1 MLQAS
6 GRIAQA
12 NAPLQRMSNIPPV
25 QQSPFQVEDQGFGE
39 TMKQDQQMLNRLN
52 TERLGSQFPAFNDVS
67 ERSFDL
73 MSDVGAQNFQR
84 IQSNADA
91 ISKQIAQRPA
101 METQTDTETKAS
113 HSIACGNDEGLA
125 NRETSAQ
132 SVDARDMV
140 KDLIQQK
147 TASNSFGCNTVQ
159 EIKDVSV
166 GTAVQN
172 SEAASQAKAQ
182 F

>member
-1 MLQAS
+1 
-6 GRIAQA
+6 
-12 NAPLQRMSNIPPV
+12 MSNIPPV
-25 QQSPFQVEDQGFGE
+25 QQSPSHVEDRGFGE
-39 TMKQDQQMLNRLN
+39 TLRQDQQLLNRLN
-52 TERLGSQFPAFNDVS
+52 TERLGNQFPAFNDAS

-73 MSDVGAQNFQR
+73 MSDVGAQNLQR
-84 IQSNADA
+84 MQSNADA
-91 ISKQIAQRPA
+91 ISKQLAQRPA
-101 METQTDTETKAS
+101 METQTSDSEMKAS

-132 SVDARDMV
+132 SIDARDMV

-159 EIKDVSV
+159 EIKHMSV

-172 SEAASQAKAQ
+172 SEAASQAKA
-182 F
+182 